1 MIRKKYNIIFLIII
15 GINLYYLEAFANNKD
30 DCKNSSFYIKNIK
43 VDFTKETLVEAR
55 SLAENQARKFALDR
69 LLKRLTLS
77 NNIDMSKNTEL
88 LSFVDFIKINNE
100 ANSDNRYVANF
111 DICFNREL
119 IIKFFLEK
127 KLKYAETYKQTI
139 AVLPIFKGPRG
150 FILWDKKDLWYSLWK
165 ENLNSVDGLVNLK
178 IAKSNLYLNRN
189 ITSKVILKSDK
200 LQIKKLVDYQ
210 NTDSILL
217 VLAEPVLSNIGKTF
231 LNVSV
236 KLFNK
241 NGELDST
248 IYSNK
253 IMLKKISSIYKIKK
267 NILQNEVINIINSIE
282 SSWKKVNLIDTYID
296 NQIDLWVPIPRS
308 KTTSLSEIFYF
319 NDKEIKVKSTSNFF
333 KSGLLQIG
341 DELVFYNSKN
351 DYLFQNISRGF
362 LNTKI
367 ATEHKID
374 KTIFQKQI
382 DIWPSSINILKS
394 LPFVKETKVISL
406 TSNIGRIVVKFVG
419 NKKSFFEALRQKGLI
434 IEDYNKDQYIIKNL
448 VK

>member
-1 MIRKKYNIIFLIII
+1 MIKKKYNIIFLIII
-15 GINLYYLEAFANNKD
+15 GINLNYLEAFANNKD

-200 LQIKKLVDYQ
+200 LQIKKLIDYQ

-267 NILQNEVINIINSIE
+267 DILQNEVINIITSIE

-296 NQIDLWVPIPRS
+296 NQIDLWVPIPQS
-308 KTTSLSEIFYF
+308 KTTSLSENFYF
-319 NDKEIKVKSTSNFF
+319 NDKEIKVKSTSKFF
-333 KSGLLQIG
+333 KSGLLEIG

-374 KTIFQKQI
+374 EPIFQKQI
-382 DIWPSSINILKS
+382 DIWPSSIKILKS

-406 TSNIGRIVVKFVG
+406 TSNIGRIIVKFVG

-448 VK
+448 VQ

>member
-165 ENLNSVDGLVNLK
+165 ENLNSVDGLVKLK

-200 LQIKKLVDYQ
+200 LQIKKLIDYQ

-267 NILQNEVINIINSIE
+267 DILQNEVINIINSIE

-308 KTTSLSEIFYF
+308 KTTSLSEFFYF

-333 KSGLLQIG
+333 KSGLLEIG

-406 TSNIGRIVVKFVG
+406 TSNIGRIIVKFVG

>member
-1 MIRKKYNIIFLIII
+1 MIRKNYNIIFLIII

-77 NNIDMSKNTEL
+77 NNIDISKNTEL
-88 LSFVDFIKINNE
+88 LSLVDFIKINNE

-165 ENLNSVDGLVNLK
+165 KNLNSIDGLVKLK

-189 ITSKVILKSDK
+189 ITSKVIFKSDK
-200 LQIKKLVDYQ
+200 LQLKKLINYQ
-210 NTDSILL
+210 NTNSLL
-217 VLAEPVLSNIGKTF
+217 IIIAEPVLSNLGTTF
-231 LNVSV
+231 LNISV

-253 IMLKKISSIYKIKK
+253 IMLKKLSSIYKIKK
-267 NILQNEVINIINSIE
+267 VILQNEVINIINSIE
-282 SSWKKVNLIDTYID
+282 NSWKKVNLIDTDID
-296 NQIDLWVPIPRS
+296 NQIDLWIPIPRD
-308 KTTSLSEIFYF
+308 KTTSLSENFYF
-319 NDKEIKVKSTSNFF
+319 NDKEIKVKSSINFF
-333 KSGLLQIG
+333 NSGILKIG
-341 DELVFYNSKN
+341 EELIFYNKKN
-351 DYLFQNISRGF
+351 NYIFQNISRGF

-367 ATEHKID
+367 ATEHKIGE
-374 KTIFQKQI
+374 TIFQKQI
-382 DIWPSSINILKS
+382 NLWPTSIKILKS
-394 LPFVKETKVISL
+394 LPFVKEIKVISV
-406 TSNIGRIVVKFVG
+406 TSNNGRIIVKFFG
-419 NKKSFFEALRQKGLI
+419 NKKSFFEALKQKGFI
-434 IEDYNKDQYIIKNL
+434 IEDYNKDQYILKNL